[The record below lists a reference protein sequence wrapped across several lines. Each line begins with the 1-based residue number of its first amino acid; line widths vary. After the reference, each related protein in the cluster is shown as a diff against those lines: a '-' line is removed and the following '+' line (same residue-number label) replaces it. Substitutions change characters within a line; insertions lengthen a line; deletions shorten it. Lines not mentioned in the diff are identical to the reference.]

1 MNVPHAIPIM
11 VVTVSL
17 NNTRIIPS
25 SSTIVISSVIFWS
38 VWMVSLI
45 LYKVHFILLINANL
59 PEIKNDHDDKIS

>member
-17 NNTRIIPS
+17 DNSRLIPS